1 MLQEKH
7 NASDQSERHISAEN
21 LRVEQWRAITKINH
35 CVRNKKGN
43 KRHREFI
50 FSRKVRCAA
59 EGNGGKRHE
68 IGKPAGARMNQKACR
83 HAIND
88 SRKHEKKSRN
98 HWEESS
104 RLGTD
109 AKSICCGP
117 RKTVTQLL

>member
-1 MLQEKH
+1 MLQEKPD
-7 NASDQSERHISAEN
+7 ASDQSESHISAEN
-21 LRVEQWRAITKINH
+21 LQVEQWRAVAKIKNR
-35 CVRNKKGN
+35 VGDKKGN

-68 IGKPAGARMNQKACR
+68 IGKPAGARVNQKACR

-98 HWEESS
+98 HS
-104 RLGTD
+104 
-109 AKSICCGP
+109 
-117 RKTVTQLL
+117 